1 MARRMTTPSTVDE
14 ALHQTITD
22 MLNGTRIEG
31 TKETS
36 YEVLHYRTGMT
47 KPRAR
52 IAAHPARSLNI
63 VGAIARFVWMIAG
76 SNRLEDIAYYEE
88 KVRGYTDND
97 LTVPGSSYGK
107 RLFDAAPGLDQ
118 IQGAIARLDG
128 DRDTRQA
135 AAVVW
140 VPEDAVR
147 ASNDIPCT
155 FGMFFHIRNDQLVM
169 CTVMRSNN
177 AFRLLPF
184 NFFEFSLLGEMIAAT
199 LNVPF
204 GEYVHFAASMH
215 IYDNFEMDKTR
226 QLAADGPA
234 QSVEMPPMPGTDHD
248 RLKRAAEIGDE
259 RAQEL
264 ATPIGQATE
273 LARLEAQLRHAHNAA
288 EFDAVLTAAGN
299 KLNDYWLALFKV
311 LAAWG
316 AAKRELPA
324 LVEQLTAEL
333 PAYLRA
339 RVQAGIAKAFP
350 QVTQTHPATGGEQ
363 QGTLDF
369 DLALDLP
376 TFNPAAAAAAQAAQE
391 AATLAAVEAVVDFH
405 RREPFDI
412 AKLPRVVKSLSQN
425 DVALAAR
432 SEVRSEG
439 ARSDRFLFTED
450 MIRTAIAR
458 VS

>member
-1 MARRMTTPSTVDE
+1 MTAPSTVDE

-22 MLNGTRIEG
+22 MLNGSRVEG
-31 TKETS
+31 SKETS

-47 KPRAR
+47 NPRAR
-52 IAAHPARSLNI
+52 IAAHPARSLNV

-76 SNRLEDIAYYEE
+76 SNRLEDIAYYET
-88 KVRGYTDND
+88 KVRSYTDND

-118 IQGAIARLDG
+118 IQGAIARLRS

-155 FGMFFHIRNDQLVM
+155 FGMFFHVRNDQLVM

-199 LNVPF
+199 LDVPF

-215 IYDNFEMDKTR
+215 VYDNSEMTKTR
-226 QLAADGPA
+226 ELADAGPA
-234 QSVEMPPMPGTDHD
+234 QSVEMPPMPRTDTE
-248 RLKRAAEIGDE
+248 RLKRARLDKDQ
-259 RAQEL
+259 RAGEL
-264 ATPIGQATE
+264 ATAVGQATE
-273 LARLEAQLRHAHNAA
+273 LARLEAQLRHAHNPDALNKVLADAA
-288 EFDAVLTAAGN
+288 N
-299 KLNDYWLALFKV
+299 RLNAYWLALFKV

-316 AAKRELPA
+316 AAKRELPT
-324 LVEQLTAEL
+324 LVEELTAEL
-333 PAYLRA
+333 PDYVRSSVRA
-339 RVQAGIAKAFP
+339 TIDRAFP
-350 QVTQTHPATGGEQ
+350 AATQTQPSVSDGQPAMFE
-363 QGTLDF
+363 LD
-369 DLALDLP
+369 LGLDLP
-376 TFNPAAAAAAQAAQE
+376 TFNPASAAAAHAAQE
-391 AATLAAVEAVVDFH
+391 SATLAATRAVVDFCV
-405 RREPFDI
+405 REPFDI
-412 AKLPRVVKSLSQN
+412 SKLPQIVELLSKD

-432 SEVRSEG
+432 SPFRSEG
-439 ARSDRFLFTED
+439 TRNDRFHFTD
-450 MIRTAIAR
+450 DSIRAAITQ
-458 VS
+458 VG